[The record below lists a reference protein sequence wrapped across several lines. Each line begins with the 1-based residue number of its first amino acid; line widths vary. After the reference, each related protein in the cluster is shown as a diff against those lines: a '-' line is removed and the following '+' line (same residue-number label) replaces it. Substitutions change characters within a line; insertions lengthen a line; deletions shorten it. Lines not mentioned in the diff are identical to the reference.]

1 MKACLNSWKHNT
13 FRRNGEM
20 STENFFAS
28 PSVAAMALRMDVDL
42 ADVARVTG
50 RTHIAREDVEKH
62 AAGMNSRVNDVSK
75 SVGAPKSYSDNK
87 RYWNV
92 DHSAFGPVT
101 DEPLSKFARSA
112 SDKLSAANHLIPQVT
127 HHDRA
132 DLREVDAFRLR
143 LKPEAVTRG
152 IKLTSLAFHVKALA
166 MCLEQYPKFNAS
178 LTANAETLVLKH
190 YCHIGIAVDTPHGL
204 MVPVIRNADRKGL
217 WQIAKDIADLAERA
231 QQRKI
236 KPDETGGASMTISN
250 LGGIGG
256 IAFTPIVNPPELA
269 ILGITRTET
278 IPVWENGTWNPVPMA
293 PLDLSY
299 DHRVINGAAAARFL
313 VYMAHLLAD
322 PREML
327 V

>member
-1 MKACLNSWKHNT
+1 MKACSNSWRHNT

-20 STENFFAS
+20 NTNKYFAS
-28 PSVAAMALRMDVDL
+28 PSVSALAFRMDVDL
-42 ADVARVTG
+42 AEVAQATG
-50 RTHIAREDVEKH
+50 RTHIAREDVERH
-62 AAGMNSRVNDVSK
+62 VAGMKNRVDDMNKPDGSPEASIDV
-75 SVGAPKSYSDNK
+75 N

-92 DHSAFGPVT
+92 DHSAFGSVT
-101 DEPLSKFARSA
+101 QEPLSNFARRA
-112 SDKLSAANHLIPQVT
+112 SDNLTAANGIIPQVT

-132 DLREVDAFRLR
+132 DLRAVDTFRAL
-143 LKPEAVTRG
+143 LKPEAVARG
-152 IKLTSLAFHVKALA
+152 IKLTTLAFHVKALS
-166 MCLEQYPKFNAS
+166 MCLEKFPRFNAS
-178 LTANAETLVLKH
+178 LSANAETLILKH

-204 MVPVIRNADRKGL
+204 MVPVIRDADRKGL
-217 WQIAKDIADLAERA
+217 WQIARDITDLAERA

-236 KPDETGGASMTISN
+236 KPDEMGGASMTISN

-278 IPVWENGTWNPVPMA
+278 IPVWENDIWNPVPMA

-299 DHRVINGAAAARFL
+299 DHRVINGAAAAHFL
-313 VYMAHLLAD
+313 VYMAQLLAE